1 MKAYLG
7 LVIILISAFVLK
19 IIMQKDDKEQ
29 SLLDGLLTILFLG
42 IACFGG
48 WLLAV
53 GLGWIN

>member
-7 LVIILISAFVLK
+7 FVLILISAFVLK
-19 IIMQKDDKEQ
+19 IIMQKDDKDQ
-29 SLLDGLLTILFLG
+29 SPLDVLLTILFLG

-53 GLGWIN
+53 GLGLTN